1 MSTKI
6 SKQRAYEASRNMS
19 DSIIEPKK
27 KELNLKLEALLEPF
41 ILVKIPKEIID
52 LHAIYPNY
60 FDKTSTFRPV
70 LNGNGEFGVSMSK
83 KYPSTGGYGVQI
95 EVNKEVY
102 SKMLNVYRKIE
113 DLSSKRREL
122 QRNIEATLLQLS
134 TFKKINENFAE
145 AMEFIPQEWMSD
157 TITSVAIPIS
167 NLRDELAK
175 YKVN

>member
-6 SKQRAYEASRNMS
+6 SKQRANEASKNMS

-27 KELNLKLEALLEPF
+27 KELKLKLEAILEPF
-41 ILVKIPKEIID
+41 ILAKIPNEIIK
-52 LHAIYPNY
+52 LYAIYPSY

-70 LNGNGEFGVSMSK
+70 LNGSGEFGVSMSK

-95 EVNKEVY
+95 EISKEAY
-102 SKMLNVYRKIE
+102 SKMLSIYRKIE
-113 DLSSKRREL
+113 DLSSKRYEI

-134 TFKKINENFAE
+134 TFKKINENFNE
-145 AMEFIPQEWMSD
+145 AMEFIPQEWMND

>member
-6 SKQRAYEASRNMS
+6 SKQRANEVSKNMS
-19 DSIIEPKK
+19 DSVIEPKK
-27 KELNLKLEALLEPF
+27 KELKLKLEAILEPF
-41 ILVKIPKEIID
+41 ILAKIPKEIIE
-52 LHAIYPNY
+52 LHAIYPSY

-95 EVNKEVY
+95 EISKEAY
-102 SKMLNVYRKIE
+102 SKMLSIYRKIE
-113 DLSSKRREL
+113 DLSSKRYEI

-134 TFKKINENFAE
+134 TFKKINENFNE
-145 AMEFIPQEWMSD
+145 AMEFIPKEWMND